1 MTIEETFASAL
12 KNHQEN
18 NLEVAQN
25 LYEKILKTNPDH
37 FSSIFYLGALFAKI
51 SNFQEAKKLFKKAI
65 EIQPKFSPSHTNLG
79 SVFQK
84 LGELQQAANCCQ

>member
-12 KNHQEN
+12 KNHQDN

-37 FSSIFYLGALFAKI
+37 FGSIFYLGALFAKVN
-51 SNFQEAKKLFKKAI
+51 NFFASWKLLIFANNA
-65 EIQPKFSPSHTNLG
+65 PK
-79 SVFQK
+79 
-84 LGELQQAANCCQ
+84 

>member
-18 NLEVAQN
+18 NLEAAQN
-25 LYEKILKTNPDH
+25 LYEEILKTNPDH
-37 FSSIFYLGALFAKI
+37 FGSIFYLGALFAKI

-65 EIQPKFSPSHTNLG
+65 EIQPKFSPAHTNLG
-79 SVFQK
+79 SALQK
-84 LGELQQAANCCQ
+84 LG